1 MDLQAIHD
9 TISQQNLIMQRLE
22 RNMRRIE
29 DSYGR
34 VSSRL
39 DALEAK
45 AEMPPKDTGD
55 SPRLRRTQTGA
66 VRQKEQTEDTGKVDG
81 RSEGNEK
88 ADGEPEGT
96 PDDTV
101 EKKERATALTARVK
115 SAIRSSLQDGSV
127 NDALDKFQASV
138 KLTDEA
144 TGALSEIASLVKA
157 SLDQDQ
163 GVMKLGSMP
172 VPGGSLSLL
181 LEMAK
186 TPQFQR
192 FIANVVAQALKEAEA

>member
-9 TISQQNLIMQRLE
+9 AISQQNLIMQRLE
-22 RNMRRIE
+22 RNMKRIE

-45 AEMPPKDTGD
+45 AETPPTDIGDSRRFRRAQASSVPENKETGD
-55 SPRLRRTQTGA
+55 TEKTDDRLEGA
-66 VRQKEQTEDTGKVDG
+66 PNDTAEKE
-81 RSEGNEK
+81 EK
-88 ADGEPEGT
+88 AT
-96 PDDTV
+96 T
-101 EKKERATALTARVK
+101 LTARVK
-115 SAIRSSLQDGSV
+115 SAIRGSVQDGSV
-127 NDALDKFQASV
+127 NAALDKFQASV

-144 TGALSEIASLVKA
+144 TGALSEIASLVRA

-163 GVMKLGSMP
+163 NVMQLGSMP
-172 VPGGSLSLL
+172 IPGGSLALL

-192 FIANVVAQALKEAEA
+192 FIANVVAQTLKEVEA

>member
-9 TISQQNLIMQRLE
+9 AISQQGLIMQRLE

-45 AEMPPKDTGD
+45 AETPSTGTGD
-55 SPRLRRTQTGA
+55 SLRFKTVQASAVPDEERTGD
-66 VRQKEQTEDTGKVDG
+66 TENSDGK
-81 RSEGNEK
+81 
-88 ADGEPEGT
+88 PEGP

-101 EKKERATALTARVK
+101 ERKEKAKALTTRVK
-115 SAIRSSLQDGSV
+115 SAIRSSIQDGSV
-127 NDALDKFQASV
+127 NAALDKFQASV

-144 TGALSEIASLVKA
+144 TGALSEIASLIRA

-163 GVMKLGSMP
+163 SAMQLGTMP
-172 VPGGSLSLL
+172 IPGGSLALL

-192 FIANVVAQALKEAEA
+192 FIANAVAQVLKEVEA

>member
-9 TISQQNLIMQRLE
+9 TISQQNSIMQRLE

-39 DALEAK
+39 DALEAG
-45 AEMPPKDTGD
+45 AEMPPTYAGDSLSTRKVQVSSVRETKQTGD
-55 SPRLRRTQTGA
+55 
-66 VRQKEQTEDTGKVDG
+66 TE
-81 RSEGNEK
+81 N
-88 ADGEPEGT
+88 
-96 PDDTV
+96 PDDRQEGAPDDST
-101 EKKERATALTARVK
+101 EKKEKAEALTARVK
-115 SAIRSSLQDGSV
+115 SAIRSSIQDGSV
-127 NDALDKFQASV
+127 SAALDKFQASV

-144 TGALSEIASLVKA
+144 TGALSEIASLIRA
-157 SLDQDQ
+157 SLEQEQ
-163 GVMKLGSMP
+163 NTMQLGAMP
-172 VPGGSLSLL
+172 IPGGSLALL

-192 FIANVVAQALKEAEA
+192 FIANVVAQILKEAEA

>member
-1 MDLQAIHD
+1 MC
-9 TISQQNLIMQRLE
+9 
-22 RNMRRIE
+22 RNE
-29 DSYGR
+29 
-34 VSSRL
+34 
-39 DALEAK
+39 
-45 AEMPPKDTGD
+45 T
-55 SPRLRRTQTGA
+55 
-66 VRQKEQTEDTGKVDG
+66 
-81 RSEGNEK
+81 
-88 ADGEPEGT
+88 
-96 PDDTV
+96 
-101 EKKERATALTARVK
+101 K

>member
-9 TISQQNLIMQRLE
+9 AISEQKLIMQRLE

-39 DALEAK
+39 DALETK

-55 SPRLRRTQTGA
+55 SPRFRRAHTGA
-66 VRQKEQTEDTGKVDG
+66 VPQREQTEGTEKVD
-81 RSEGNEK
+81 EK
-88 ADGEPEGT
+88 VDDKPEGT
-96 PDDTV
+96 PDDSV

-186 TPQFQR
+186 TSQFQR

>member
-9 TISQQNLIMQRLE
+9 AISQQNLIMQRME

-45 AEMPPKDTGD
+45 EQTPPPNTGESRRFRRAQASSGADSKDREGSGTNEKPDDKVEDISKDTGE
-55 SPRLRRTQTGA
+55 REE
-66 VRQKEQTEDTGKVDG
+66 KG
-81 RSEGNEK
+81 R
-88 ADGEPEGT
+88 
-96 PDDTV
+96 
-101 EKKERATALTARVK
+101 ALTARVK
-115 SAIRSSLQDGSV
+115 YAIRSSIQDGSISA
-127 NDALDKFQASV
+127 ALDKFQASV

-144 TGALSEIASLVKA
+144 TSALSEIASLVKV
-157 SLDQDQ
+157 SLEQDQD
-163 GVMKLGSMP
+163 VIHVGSSP
-172 VPGGSLSLL
+172 LPGGSLALL

-192 FIANVVAQALKEAEA
+192 FIANVLAQVLKEAEV

>member
-9 TISQQNLIMQRLE
+9 AISQQNLIMQRME

-45 AEMPPKDTGD
+45 EQTPPPNTGE
-55 SPRLRRTQTGA
+55 SRRLRRAQATSVA
-66 VRQKEQTEDTGKVDG
+66 DSKDSEDSDK
-81 RSEGNEK
+81 NEK
-88 ADGEPEGT
+88 
-96 PDDTV
+96 PDDKV
-101 EKKERATALTARVK
+101 EDISKDTEEREEKGRALTARVK
-115 SAIRSSLQDGSV
+115 YAIRSSIQDGSV
-127 NDALDKFQASV
+127 SAALDKFQASV

-144 TGALSEIASLVKA
+144 TSALSEIASLVKA
-157 SLDQDQ
+157 SLEQDQDVIQ
-163 GVMKLGSMP
+163 LGSAP
-172 VPGGSLSLL
+172 LPGGSLALL

-192 FIANVVAQALKEAEA
+192 FIANIVAQVLKGAEA

>member
-9 TISQQNLIMQRLE
+9 AISQQNLIMQRLD
-22 RNMRRIE
+22 RNMKRIE
-29 DSYGR
+29 ESYSR

-45 AEMPPKDTGD
+45 AETPEANTGE
-55 SPRLRRTQTGA
+55 SR
-66 VRQKEQTEDTGKVDG
+66 RQKRAQASSILNNKKTDDTEMTNNRAED
-81 RSEGNEK
+81 
-88 ADGEPEGT
+88 APE
-96 PDDTV
+96 DTV
-101 EKKERATALTARVK
+101 ERENKGPAQTAPALTQRVK
-115 SAIRSSLQDGSV
+115 SAIRSSIQDGSV
-127 NDALDKFQASV
+127 THTLDKFQASI

-163 GVMKLGSMP
+163 DVIQLGSAP
-172 VPGGSLSLL
+172 IPGGSLALL

-192 FIANVVAQALKEAEA
+192 FIANVVAQALREAEA

>member
-9 TISQQNLIMQRLE
+9 AISEQKLIMQRLE

-45 AEMPPKDTGD
+45 AETPPKDTGD
-55 SPRLRRTQTGA
+55 SPRFRRAHTGA
-66 VRQKEQTEDTGKVDG
+66 VPQREQTEDTEKVD
-81 RSEGNEK
+81 EK
-88 ADGEPEGT
+88 VDDKPEGT
-96 PDDTV
+96 PDDSV

-144 TGALSEIASLVKA
+144 TGALSEIASLVRA

-192 FIANVVAQALKEAEA
+192 FIANVLAQALKGAEA